1 MAEHIGRPDILQHL
15 GEVSGHV
22 LVALARRPG
31 ALPVVAHVHGDHL
44 PHVREPLGDHA
55 PVPRGSEE
63 PVDDQQRRFGGRRA
77 MRDGVQHGSSV
88 DLRRDGGKGACQAW
102 RNWDIAAKARRL
114 EELLDRGFG
123 TGEKG
128 LRHAL
133 RKAGRRLPRRMRR
146 AGGVV
151 ADADYMAGH
160 PKLFWQIDRKRVAR
174 EAEILEDYLK
184 SVNPNKR
191 RVDLLLSILR
201 SPCGQLPDPRASDL
215 CAGPLARLD
224 RSQSPGRQAPRK
236 TTRTV
241 AKLTK
246 KSRYQ
251 EPSMPRRTGSHA
263 F

>member
-1 MAEHIGRPDILQHL
+1 MAEL
-15 GEVSGHV
+15 
-22 LVALARRPG
+22 
-31 ALPVVAHVHGDHL
+31 
-44 PHVREPLGDHA
+44 
-55 PVPRGSEE
+55 
-63 PVDDQQRRFGGRRA
+63 
-77 MRDGVQHGSSV
+77 
-88 DLRRDGGKGACQAW
+88 
-102 RNWDIAAKARRL
+102 DIAAKARRL

-184 SVNPNKR
+184 SVNPGKR

-201 SPCGQLPDPRASDL
+201 SLAVNFLILGLLIYA
-215 CAGPLARLD
+215 LARW
-224 RSQSPGRQAPRK
+224 RGWI
-236 TTRTV
+236 
-241 AKLTK
+241 
-246 KSRYQ
+246 
-251 EPSMPRRTGSHA
+251 
-263 F
+263 

>member
-1 MAEHIGRPDILQHL
+1 MAEL
-15 GEVSGHV
+15 
-22 LVALARRPG
+22 
-31 ALPVVAHVHGDHL
+31 
-44 PHVREPLGDHA
+44 
-55 PVPRGSEE
+55 
-63 PVDDQQRRFGGRRA
+63 
-77 MRDGVQHGSSV
+77 
-88 DLRRDGGKGACQAW
+88 
-102 RNWDIAAKARRL
+102 DIAAKARRL

-146 AGGVV
+146 AGGATLVFDEIDTGVGGAV

-201 SPCGQLPDPRASDL
+201 SLAVNFLILGLLIYA
-215 CAGPLARLD
+215 LARW
-224 RSQSPGRQAPRK
+224 RGWI
-236 TTRTV
+236 
-241 AKLTK
+241 
-246 KSRYQ
+246 
-251 EPSMPRRTGSHA
+251 
-263 F
+263 